1 MTTFK
6 DIFKRSFI
14 EGFSRY
20 DMTGANILMVFAIT
34 SLFSVYIFFAYR
46 ILTRKTFYS
55 KSFNIALAAVN
66 LITAAIILT
75 MQSNVVISL
84 GMVGALSIVRF
95 RTAVKDPMDLTFLFW
110 SIASGIICGAGQA
123 EIAFAL
129 AAVLTLALVVFEKIP
144 VSKAPKILMASG
156 EAQIGNKTMEQAVMA
171 AVIKHCK
178 HYTVKSRSIAGGRE
192 DIVVEVRTDE
202 DDSLIKEVCALEAV
216 SHASLLAHDG
226 EVTY

>member
-1 MTTFK
+1 MATFK

-20 DMTGANILMVFAIT
+20 DMTPENIVIAFAIT
-34 SLFSVYIFFAYR
+34 SIFSVYIFFAYR
-46 ILTRKTFYS
+46 IATRRTFYS
-55 KSFNIALAAVN
+55 KAFNITVAAVN
-66 LITAAIILT
+66 LIAAAIILA
-75 MQSNVVISL
+75 MQSNVVVSL

-129 AAVLTLALVVFEKIP
+129 AFAMTVALVAFDRVP
-144 VSKAPKILMASG
+144 LAKAPKILMVSG
-156 EAQIGNKTMEQAVMA
+156 CDKIEDGVLA
-171 AVIKHCK
+171 AVRKHCK
-178 HYTVKSRSIAGGRE
+178 RFTVKSRSLADGRM
-192 DIVVEVRTDE
+192 DIVVEVRTR
-202 DDSLIKEVCALEAV
+202 DDAELARDARSLDGVTQV
-216 SHASLLAHDG
+216 SLLAHDG